1 MRKKAFSLA
10 LSTLFGMSIAMAG
23 SQSQDQ
29 SAPPQNGQPA
39 VRPQG
44 DPQHHV
50 QMLTKQ
56 LNLTADQ
63 QKRLLPIIIDRQER
77 INTILHDNSLSKED
91 RIAKIG
97 SVRDDSDTKI
107 KAVLTDEQK
116 QTYDR
121 IQQELN
127 ERSHGHRG
135 PQNRR
140 PGDGN
145 TNQ

>member
-1 MRKKAFSLA
+1 
-10 LSTLFGMSIAMAG
+10 
-23 SQSQDQ
+23 
-29 SAPPQNGQPA
+29 
-39 VRPQG
+39 
-44 DPQHHV
+44 
-50 QMLTKQ
+50 
-56 LNLTADQ
+56 
-63 QKRLLPIIIDRQER
+63 
-77 INTILHDNSLSKED
+77 LSKED
-91 RIAKIG
+91 RSAKIG

-127 ERSHGHRG
+127 ERSHGHHG

-140 PGDGN
+140 PVDGN